1 MLTADLVTARR
12 RGDELRLIPVDPR
25 RRARIETLATAFSEI
40 ARAQLG
46 STRQQLDDA
55 LDAAAAGADLPSPDR
70 RLIAAVQ
77 KLVYDGCSFEEP
89 DADTAAALRREIFRR
104 AAAERRAA
112 TPSAPF
118 DRGALLEA
126 AARERGTTATVV
138 EAGLYGD
145 RPARQR
151 LLAFAGRPPGMLAA
165 GFELAEAQA
174 VLLRATR
181 VTASVRSRDAGTY
194 RQLFRTLKFLRLLP
208 VVEAVVGQDG
218 NPHRVPI
225 PSRDELR
232 PAKPA
237 SAQRDDGGYRITLDG
252 PLSLFQGGTRYGLQ
266 LGLALPAIAGCD
278 SWSIEADVRWGAD
291 RRPLKFR
298 VGGGAIAGIAAEA
311 GPPSLPDELAAFVTA
326 FERLDS
332 GWRVDRE
339 PAVLDLPG
347 AGMCVPDLAFVRAR
361 DGARVYF
368 ELLGFWSREAVWRR
382 VELVRAGLPHK
393 ILFAASKGLRV
404 GEAVLDETPTAA
416 LYVFA
421 RVIAA
426 KQVLDRIDRLADAPT

>member
-1 MLTADLVTARR
+1 VLTADLVTARR

-25 RRARIETLATAFSEI
+25 RRARIETLAAAFSEI
-40 ARAQLG
+40 ARAQVG

-55 LDAAAAGADLPSPDR
+55 LDEGAAGADQPSPDR

-89 DADTAAALRREIFRR
+89 DAETAAALRREIFRR
-104 AAAERRAA
+104 AAAERRTAS
-112 TPSAPF
+112 PSAPF

-126 AARERGTTATVV
+126 AARERGTTAAVV

-151 LLAFAGRPPGMLAA
+151 LRAFAGRPAGMLAA

-208 VVEAVVGQDG
+208 VVEAIDQD
-218 NPHRVPI
+218 
-225 PSRDELR
+225 
-232 PAKPA
+232 
-237 SAQRDDGGYRITLDG
+237 GYRITLDG

-291 RRPLKFR
+291 RRPLRFR
-298 VGGGAIAGIAAEA
+298 VGGGALATAAAEA
-311 GPPSLPDELAAFVTA
+311 PSLPDELAAFVTA

-332 GWRVDRE
+332 GWRIDRE

-347 AGMCVPDLAFVRAR
+347 AGMCVPDLAFVRMR
-361 DGARVYF
+361 DGARVHF

-404 GEAVLDETPTAA
+404 GEVVLDDTPTAA

-426 KQVLDRIDRLADAPT
+426 KQVLDRIERLADAG